1 MLRKRVLF
9 AALVGAVSYGSL
21 NVAHAQGLPPDD
33 GGFEIETTDDSA
45 RSGGFLE
52 NLSQYIG
59 VTAGANSGTSD
70 AVEKTIQGLSLA
82 LDLPSFANLKSSITV
97 DVGNY
102 ENVYK
107 LELNDYSKN
116 RLNDCQQQGL
126 DPDNALNGGNFDANF
141 GGIPN
146 QRYVDLDCDR
156 VSSDGEWL
164 APTLERTVDA
174 SFTELTEGYVQWE
187 PTSFATLRVGRQP
200 IVLGQF
206 EVFSPLMFTTPMRAT
221 GTKTKTGKSDMAFS
235 QDGFQLSLFP
245 LSRLEVS
252 YTHVPEMRIDAA
264 NRKRFEEFAA
274 LKGDFM
280 NFAPKAGGVGGQVDQ
295 VDTLQ
300 DIAENDLSVLR
311 MMYFGDRFTFG
322 LTQIEGAETNE
333 DPLREAELQAVA
345 CGSYF
350 ATGEDYSYTECGSN
364 AFTSYAVGNDKGLR
378 FAEMEATAVEL
389 SYRVSDRWTF
399 VLEHT
404 MVEGERELDQLPFGG
419 LQGFVPRNFRTQDSL
434 LPIYAELLT
443 DNDAKP
449 YINVDTVMQSV
460 GMVYKG
466 DRWLLNLQVAQRTQ
480 EGATDQEEAW
490 RKALDPAE
498 MEGDADEDD
507 TLPILNAVR
516 LLGAEKQGYA
526 GFGFGA
532 FGQNFGFGLS
542 TGWRYFEKLEVGF
555 FGGVALDVTGSDEIE
570 TEGYE
575 SAEGESYASFGINYL
590 F

>member
-1 MLRKRVLF
+1 MLNKSVLF
-9 AALVGAVSYGSL
+9 AVWVGTIGYGAM
-21 NVAHAQGLPPDD
+21 NPAHAQGLPPDD
-33 GGFEIETTDDSA
+33 GGFELETADDISS
-45 RSGGFLE
+45 SGGLLE
-52 NLSQYIG
+52 NLSQYVG
-59 VTAGANSGTSD
+59 ATMGANSGTSD
-70 AVEKTIQGLSLA
+70 AVEKSIQGISLVF
-82 LDLPSFANLKSSITV
+82 DLPSIGNVKSFVSV

-107 LELNDYSKN
+107 LELNGFSKN

-126 DPDNALNGGNFDANF
+126 NPDNALNSGSFDANI
-141 GGIPN
+141 GGVPN
-146 QRYVDLDCDR
+146 ERYVQLDCDR
-156 VSSDGEWL
+156 VASEGDWL

-221 GTKTKTGKSDMAFS
+221 GTKTKTTKADMAFS
-235 QDGFQLSLFP
+235 QDGFQVSLFP
-245 LSRLEVS
+245 LSRLELS
-252 YTHVPEMRIDAA
+252 YTQVPEMRIDAA
-264 NRKRFEEFAA
+264 NRKRFEEFAL
-274 LKGDFM
+274 LKGDFI
-280 NFAPKAGGVGGQVDQ
+280 NFVPNSGGAGGQVDQ
-295 VDTLQ
+295 VETLQ

-311 MMYFGDRFTFG
+311 AMYFGDRFTFG
-322 LTQIEGAETNE
+322 ITKIEGAETNE
-333 DPLREAELQAVA
+333 DPLREATLQAVA
-345 CGSYF
+345 CGDYF
-350 ATGEDYSYTECGSN
+350 ASGEDYSYTECG
-364 AFTSYAVGNDKGLR
+364 TSAYTTYAVGGDKGLR
-378 FAEMEATAVEL
+378 FGKMEATAIEL
-389 SYRVSDRWTF
+389 SYRVSDRWNF

-404 MVEGERELDQLPFGG
+404 MVEGEQELDQLPFGG
-419 LQGFVPRNFRTQDSL
+419 LQGFVPRNFRTEESL
-434 LPIYAELLT
+434 LPIYAELVAE
-443 DNDAKP
+443 NNAKP

-466 DRWLLNLQVAQRTQ
+466 DRWLLNLQLAQRTQ
-480 EGATDQEEAW
+480 EGATPAEEAW

-526 GFGFGA
+526 GFGFGS

-542 TGWRYFEKLEVGF
+542 AGWRYFEKLEIGF
-555 FGGVALDVTGSDEIE
+555 FAGAALDVTGADEIE

-575 SAEGESYASFGINYL
+575 SAEGDSYGSFGINYL